1 MTKKRKLGTPSKK
14 VDISTDLKWGLK
26 EEPKVM
32 RALESIFPNWP
43 PFKKLGK
50 YDHFDYCSWTEDCC
64 CFVEIKSRRNT
75 HDAYEETII
84 PSKKVRKALRLINL
98 GHKAILAIKF
108 TDGIFYVDL
117 ENALIRFGFNARTNR
132 GAVELNHYAFI
143 PVHQFERI
151 A

>member
-1 MTKKRKLGTPSKK
+1 MKRKKKLGTSSKGIN
-14 VDISTDLKWGLK
+14 ISRDLKWGLK

-32 RALESIFPNWP
+32 RALETIFPNWP

-50 YDHFDYCSWTEDCC
+50 YDHFDFCSWTKDCC

-84 PSKKVRKALRLINL
+84 PSTKIRKALELISL
-98 GHKAILAIKF
+98 GHKAVLAIQF
-108 TDGIFYVDL
+108 TDGIYFVDL
-117 ENALIRFGFNARTNR
+117 ENALIRFGFNARTDR

-151 A
+151 T